1 MARCLNEVDLQIEL
15 KRSNKSYRNTI
26 MNTTDNHTENANE
39 NELNS
44 QENEN
49 SNPIS
54 PENERGANEM
64 NEDNLEVHPEME
76 GGSTDAVQLEREKYI
91 RLYSEFENFRRR
103 TAKER
108 LDLIQNASKDIIES
122 LLPVVDDME
131 RAIKALQGSE
141 ENKSALEGMDLVY
154 KKFYGILERKGLK
167 PMVAVGETF
176 DAELHEAVTQFAA
189 PSPELVG
196 KVIDEVEKGYYLNDK
211 VVRFA
216 KVIVGN

>member
-1 MARCLNEVDLQIEL
+1 
-15 KRSNKSYRNTI
+15 
-26 MNTTDNHTENANE
+26 MNTTENHTENVNG

-44 QENEN
+44 HENEN
-49 SNPIS
+49 PNQTS
-54 PENERGANEM
+54 PENENEV
-64 NEDNLEVHPEME
+64 NEKHDDTPEMSPEME
-76 GGSTDAVQLEREKYI
+76 SGGSDAVQIEREKYI

-167 PMVAVGETF
+167 PMV
-176 DAELHEAVTQFAA
+176 
-189 PSPELVG
+189 S
-196 KVIDEVEKGYYLNDK
+196 
-211 VVRFA
+211 
-216 KVIVGN
+216 

>member
-1 MARCLNEVDLQIEL
+1 
-15 KRSNKSYRNTI
+15 
-26 MNTTDNHTENANE
+26 MNTNENHTENIHE

-44 QENEN
+44 QEKEGTNHT
-49 SNPIS
+49 S
-54 PENERGANEM
+54 PENESETGEM
-64 NEDNLEVHPEME
+64 NEEAPELSPEME
-76 GGSTDAVQLEREKYI
+76 SGSSDAVQIEREKYI

-176 DAELHEAVTQFAA
+176 DAEIHEAVTQFAA
-189 PSPELVG
+189 PSPDLVG

>member
-1 MARCLNEVDLQIEL
+1 M
-15 KRSNKSYRNTI
+15 NTI
-26 MNTTDNHTENANE
+26 ENHTENVNE

-44 QENEN
+44 HENEN
-49 SNPIS
+49 PNQTS
-54 PENERGANEM
+54 PENENEV
-64 NEDNLEVHPEME
+64 NEKHDDTPEMSPEME
-76 GGSTDAVQLEREKYI
+76 NGGSDAVQIEREKYI

-176 DAELHEAVTQFAA
+176 DAEIHEAVTQFAA

>member
-1 MARCLNEVDLQIEL
+1 
-15 KRSNKSYRNTI
+15 
-26 MNTTDNHTENANE
+26 MNTNENHTENIHE

-44 QENEN
+44 QKNEGTN
-49 SNPIS
+49 HTS
-54 PENERGANEM
+54 PENEGGTSELNE
-64 NEDNLEVHPEME
+64 EAPELSAEME
-76 GGSTDAVQLEREKYI
+76 SGNSDAVQVEREKYI

-154 KKFYGILERKGLK
+154 KKFYGILDRKGLK

-176 DAELHEAVTQFAA
+176 DAEIHEAVTQFAA
-189 PSPELVG
+189 PSPDLVG

>member
-1 MARCLNEVDLQIEL
+1 MTMNEYD
-15 KRSNKSYRNTI
+15 
-26 MNTTDNHTENANE
+26 TENVNE
-39 NELNS
+39 NNLNS
-44 QENEN
+44 NEKE
-49 SNPIS
+49 SAASES
-54 PENERGANEM
+54 PEATNTS
-64 NEDNLEVHPEME
+64 PEME
-76 GGSTDAVQLEREKYI
+76 ETNQVDEILSEEIAGKTNGNDSVADSVQLEREKYI

-108 LDLIQNASKDIIES
+108 LDLIQNSSKEIIES

-167 PMVAVGETF
+167 PMTAIGEKF

-189 PSPELVG
+189 PSPDLVG

-211 VVRFA
+211 VLRFA